1 MPVSSRPIPT
11 GSSMAAKSFSAPT
24 TSTTALS
31 LTYILHNTSPEEL
44 HTRLLN
50 AVSNRDGGSS
60 AVLALSGDAITDL
73 FETFRELGFNTAH
86 ARAAVSDATRR
97 HCVRCHSKY
106 LERDNGN
113 EACRVPHEGFDVPD
127 PENYASGQRAHW
139 VACCSVK
146 LAAGERME
154 NEWCYVGRHTTTP
167 ENVVYNASNVV
178 ECSEGKG
185 CPGGMVGLEEEE
197 EEWQEGDEPVPIEPE
212 LHFCEEEYELE
223 EMVPTQVDFCASYQA
238 HGVVYDD
245 EMAGDEYSDFLDFEG
260 TD

>member
-11 GSSMAAKSFSAPT
+11 RSAMAAKSFSAPT

-50 AVSNRDGGSS
+50 AVSHRHDGSS

-86 ARAAVSDATRR
+86 ARAAVSDTMRR

-106 LERDNGN
+106 LERDNGIG
-113 EACRVPHEGFDVPD
+113 ACRMAHEEIEVQD
-127 PENYASGQRAHW
+127 PENFGRMVRW
-139 VACCSVK
+139 VACCGVK
-146 LAAGERME
+146 LSEGAKMD
-154 NEWCYVGRHTTTP
+154 NEWCFVGRHTTTP

-178 ECSEGKG
+178 ECGEGKG

-197 EEWQEGDEPVPIEPE
+197 EDWQEGDEPVPIEPE

-260 TD
+260 AD